1 MFEFIYQ
8 ALVKI
13 GYTHPIHPA
22 ITHVPVGLTIGG
34 FVFDIAARFL
44 KRPVLTQTARH
55 CMVLALISI
64 LPTMFLGYLDW
75 QHFYGGAWLFPIKM
89 KLLLAGMLLIFLS
102 TVVILGLKL
111 ERNSKFI
118 ILIYTFCLVMVLGLG
133 YFGGE
138 LVYGSKTVE
147 SNIAEGPVVEGARIF
162 NESCSVCHYA
172 NKTETKI
179 GPGLQGFFN
188 LKSMP
193 SSGLPVSDANIRKQL
208 KTPSQNMPSFSDLPE
223 EDIEALIAYLKTL

>member
-8 ALVKI
+8 ALAKI

-34 FVFDIAARFL
+34 FVFNIAARFL

-193 SSGLPVSDANIRKQL
+193 SSGLPVSDVNIRKQL
-208 KTPSQNMPSFSDLPE
+208 KTPLQDMPSFSDLPE

>member
-8 ALVKI
+8 ALAKI

-22 ITHVPVGLTIGG
+22 ITHVPLGLTIGG

-55 CMVLALISI
+55 CMVLALIST

-102 TVVILGLKL
+102 TVVILDLKL

-118 ILIYTFCLVMVLGLG
+118 ILIYTFCLVMVIGLG

-147 SNIAEGPVVEGARIF
+147 SDIAEGPVVEGARIF
-162 NESCSVCHYA
+162 NKSCSVCHYA

-193 SSGLPVSDANIRKQL
+193 SSGLPVSDVNIRKQL
-208 KTPSQNMPSFSDLPE
+208 KTPLQDMPSFSDLPE

>member
-8 ALVKI
+8 ALAKI

-44 KRPVLTQTARH
+44 KRPVLTQTARY

-102 TVVILGLKL
+102 TVVILGLKP

-138 LVYGSKTVE
+138 LVYGSKTTK
-147 SNIAEGPVVEGARIF
+147 SDIAEGPVVEGARIF
-162 NESCSVCHYA
+162 NERCSFCHYA
-172 NKTETKI
+172 DKTETKI
-179 GPGLQGFFN
+179 GPGLQGLFN

-193 SSGLPVSDANIRKQL
+193 SSGVPVSSANIRKQL
-208 KTPSQNMPSFSDLPE
+208 KTPFKNMPPFSDFPE